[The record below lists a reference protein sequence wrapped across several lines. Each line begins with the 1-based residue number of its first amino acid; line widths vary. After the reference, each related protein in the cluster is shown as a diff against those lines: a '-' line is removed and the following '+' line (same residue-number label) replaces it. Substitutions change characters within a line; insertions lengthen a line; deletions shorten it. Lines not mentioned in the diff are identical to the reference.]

1 VLRELG
7 AAVLLV
13 GLAASCVRE
22 SPAPPAETKPAPLP
36 SAASS
41 APPPPKLE
49 PQKLPPTV
57 AEPELATAPE
67 PGTERGARAFVT
79 SFLQARMAGDD
90 RLARTYLSAIARDQY
105 EKGEGGLALT
115 APPGSRFSGWDFVS
129 VQSID
134 ASSFEV
140 KLTVRGPGGAAHT
153 ETLFVGPG
161 PDLDGAQKPWIVR
174 GAMREV

>member
-1 VLRELG
+1 MLKGLG
-7 AAVLLV
+7 TAVLLV
-13 GLAASCVRE
+13 SLASSCVRE
-22 SPAPPAETKPAPLP
+22 SPAPPSETKPAPLP
-36 SAASS
+36 SASS
-41 APPPPKLE
+41 QPPPLL

-57 AEPELATAPE
+57 AAPELVTAPE
-67 PGTERGARAFVT
+67 PGTEQGARAFVT

-90 RLARTYLSAIARDQY
+90 RLARTHLSAIARDQY

-115 APPGSRFSGWDFVS
+115 APPGSRFAGWDFVS

-140 KLTVRGPGGAAHT
+140 KLTVRGPGRAAHT

-161 PDLDGAQKPWIVR
+161 PDLDGAQKPWIIR
-174 GAMREV
+174 GAMQEV

>member
-1 VLRELG
+1 VLKELG
-7 AAVLLV
+7 VSLLLI
-13 GLAASCVRE
+13 GLASSCVRE
-22 SPAPPAETKPAPLP
+22 SPAPPAETKPSPLP
-36 SAASS
+36 SASPTASPT
-41 APPPPKLE
+41 ATLQ
-49 PQKLPPTV
+49 PQTLPPTV
-57 AEPELATAPE
+57 AAPELATAPE
-67 PGTERGARAFVT
+67 PGTEKGARAFVT

-90 RLARTYLSAIARDQY
+90 RLARAHLSAIARDQY

-115 APPGSRFSGWDFVS
+115 APPGSRFASWDFVS

-140 KLTVRGPGGAAHT
+140 KLTVRGPGGASHT

-161 PDLDGAQKPWIVR
+161 PDLDGAQKPWIIR

>member
-1 VLRELG
+1 MLKSLG
-7 AAVLLV
+7 TAILLI
-13 GLAASCVRE
+13 GLASSCVRE
-22 SPAPPAETKPAPLP
+22 SPAPLAETKPAPLP

-41 APPPPKLE
+41 APPPEKLE

-90 RLARTYLSAIARDQY
+90 RIARSHLSAIARDQY

-129 VQSID
+129 VQMID

-140 KLTVRGPGGAAHT
+140 KLTMRGPGGAAHT

-161 PDLDGAQKPWIVR
+161 PDLDGAQKPWIIR

>member
-1 VLRELG
+1 VLKGLG
-7 AAVLLV
+7 TAVLLV
-13 GLAASCVRE
+13 SLASSCVRE

-36 SAASS
+36 SASSS
-41 APPPPKLE
+41 APPKLE

-67 PGTERGARAFVT
+67 PGTEQGARAFVT

-90 RLARTYLSAIARDQY
+90 RLARVHLSAIARDQY
-105 EKGEGGLALT
+105 ENGEGGLALT
-115 APPGSRFSGWDFVS
+115 APPGSRFAGWDFVS

-161 PDLDGAQKPWIVR
+161 PDLDGAQKPWIIR

>member
-1 VLRELG
+1 MFKALG
-7 AAVLLV
+7 AAVLFA
-13 GLAASCVRE
+13 GLASSCVRE
-22 SPAPPAETKPAPLP
+22 SPAPPSETKPAPLP
-36 SAASS
+36 SASS
-41 APPPPKLE
+41 QAPPLQ
-49 PQKLPPTV
+49 PQTLPPTV

-67 PGTERGARAFVT
+67 PGTEKGARAFVT

-105 EKGEGGLALT
+105 EKGEEGLALL

-129 VQSID
+129 VQAID
-134 ASSFEV
+134 ANSYEV
-140 KLTVRGPGGAAHT
+140 KVTVRGPGGAAHT

-174 GAMREV
+174 GAMREA